1 MEQVGAR
8 LLQEPRLRGVFDA
21 LGHHDHPQL
30 VDEPHRGA
38 HDDRAAPWICAE
50 ERRVELDDVHRR
62 ALEGGQRRGGGAEVV
77 DGHGEPRRL
86 QAHERAAQ
94 LVGIE
99 PPGLLGH
106 FEVQQAG
113 RKPPLAQQRLEAP
126 REEGIE
132 KRRARQV
139 RRHGNHGE
147 IGVYPGAQAVEGER
161 DDVEVVGGGQAGLLQ
176 ERHVGARAGR
186 AGFAPARKRLGAGE
200 APRGALED
208 GLEGGAQAAR
218 GHGGAEALEGV
229 LVEQGLL
236 QHGRAEAAHARAA
249 PLGLGRAQ
257 GEQGALERVG
267 GAGSGGPRA
276 GLAGAHAHGTARPGG
291 AARERLGEGRLL
303 EQGAGGE
310 DGEAVGAHPAR
321 HRARGQGLRETRAEV
336 GQELVAGLAAV
347 AGVVGRE
354 ALDVGA
360 DEDVTGAGVSDQKSL
375 GMREEARARLEAGEG
390 VSRAG
395 GGGRGRRGGGR

>member
-1 MEQVGAR
+1 M
-8 LLQEPRLRGVFDA
+8 
-21 LGHHDHPQL
+21 
-30 VDEPHRGA
+30 
-38 HDDRAAPWICAE
+38 
-50 ERRVELDDVHRR
+50 
-62 ALEGGQRRGGGAEVV
+62 
-77 DGHGEPRRL
+77 
-86 QAHERAAQ
+86 
-94 LVGIE
+94 
-99 PPGLLGH
+99 
-106 FEVQQAG
+106 
-113 RKPPLAQQRLEAP
+113 
-126 REEGIE
+126 
-132 KRRARQV
+132 
-139 RRHGNHGE
+139 
-147 IGVYPGAQAVEGER
+147 
-161 DDVEVVGGGQAGLLQ
+161 
-176 ERHVGARAGR
+176 
-186 AGFAPARKRLGAGE
+186 
-200 APRGALED
+200 
-208 GLEGGAQAAR
+208 
-218 GHGGAEALEGV
+218 
-229 LVEQGLL
+229 
-236 QHGRAEAAHARAA
+236 AAHARAA

-395 GGGRGRRGGGR
+395 GGGRPLREPGARGAPPPPVKGARGAVRPCAAASVSAIAAPPSASRQMIPWRSITRDARIAVNPRIAERGVSPWEGGRGAVGGSSLASRNILRLRA